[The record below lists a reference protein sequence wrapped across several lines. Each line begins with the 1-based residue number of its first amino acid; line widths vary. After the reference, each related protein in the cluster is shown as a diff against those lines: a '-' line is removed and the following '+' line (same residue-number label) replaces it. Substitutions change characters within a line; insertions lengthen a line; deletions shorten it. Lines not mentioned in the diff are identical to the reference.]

1 MVARPAD
8 RWRIRSTLGETWTAG
23 SYSPGFWPS
32 LTHHDYIMTIRKHG
46 QNTLSKLPKMG
57 WLQLRILWE
66 TTLQYTHCLGTQKVL
81 NFVLSREGVR
91 NQRQVICSPP
101 LPSDPFLL
109 SHLLF
114 IFQVNQVG
122 NWWKA
127 FWEATLLFLFLEC
140 SWVTLSKALIKE
152 S

>member
-1 MVARPAD
+1 
-8 RWRIRSTLGETWTAG
+8 
-23 SYSPGFWPS
+23 
-32 LTHHDYIMTIRKHG
+32 MTIKHG
-46 QNTLSKLPKMG
+46 PKNFEQATQDG
-57 WLQLRILWE
+57 LDCSLGILWE

-81 NFVLSREGVR
+81 NFVLSRGGVR

-122 NWWKA
+122 N
-127 FWEATLLFLFLEC
+127 
-140 SWVTLSKALIKE
+140 
-152 S
+152 